1 MTIGNGALGETRLE
15 RVRFFPRQLI
25 GADDLSQEQRYHR
38 QKLRNH
44 NRFLHGWGV
53 VCGLDVRPAGDPK
66 KPWQLRICPGYLLT
80 PQGDEIHV
88 STEALFDVATCVTE
102 SADPCAFSR
111 PCPPVTRRALEQK
124 TLYLAV
130 RYVECDARPVRVAP
144 VGCNCDDVD
153 CEYSR
158 IRDGYELCCL
168 STLPET
174 HAEARPD
181 CKTLCAP
188 EAVFPCPECS
198 ADPWV
203 VLATLTLPERT
214 APITATEIDTLKDR
228 RLLYGTAM
236 VQALAL
242 CFCDQQPD

>member
-1 MTIGNGALGETRLE
+1 MTIWYGEAQETRLE

-25 GADDLSQEQRYHR
+25 GADDLNQEQRYHR

-53 VCGLDVRPAGDPK
+53 ACGCDVRPAGEVK
-66 KPWQLRICPGYLLT
+66 KPWQLRICPGYVLT
-80 PQGDEIHV
+80 PQGDEIFI
-88 STEALFDVATCVTE
+88 STEALFDVETCMTE

-144 VGCNCDDVD
+144 VGCSCDDVD

-158 IRDGYELCCL
+158 IRDGYEFCCL
-168 STLPET
+168 GELPAT
-174 HAEARPD
+174 HTKAEPD
-181 CKTLCAP
+181 CGKLCAP
-188 EAVFPCPECS
+188 DKVFPCPPCP

-203 VLATLTLPERT
+203 VLATITLPERT
-214 APITATEIDTLKDR
+214 KPITLTEIDALADR
-228 RLLYGTAM
+228 RPLYSTAILQELS
-236 VQALAL
+236 V
-242 CFCDQQPD
+242 CFCQRIE